1 VTAGVAEAGP
11 APPPR
16 LAWTL
21 GRLDPLLPAAVV
33 LVLCG
38 LFQLRTCAK
47 LVLADYSNLAGEEY
61 NVVYSVERLI
71 GEGVLY
77 TDPARPPFAV
87 VQYGPLYYWAGRGLA
102 GLAGLHAGDALA
114 ITRLLRG
121 FSFACLLAQIGVV
134 AVILRRHLGAPWRV
148 VVIAVVA
155 LLSFQTPWCLAGR
168 PDSLEVTLMI
178 ASTLLGLE
186 AARGVEGG
194 RPAAWLA
201 ASLVC
206 GALAILTKQSGFVA
220 GLIVLP
226 PALVALGLR
235 RTVIA
240 CAAAA
245 AAAAPIAAG
254 LLLASGPAI
263 RENVIGG
270 VDNGLSLRTAMQV
283 TYTPYLRLMAA
294 PAAGAILAAVAAL
307 AARRRGPGG
316 RAASAV
322 GWGTLVALVL
332 ATLLGLKYGSFV
344 NYYNLFNAFIVLSIG
359 AFLAASPGPEARGW
373 RGLVALFLVL
383 FLPAKAYGDL
393 NSRPAPTRPY
403 AECAEVA
410 GRLREL
416 LGTGPGGPMFFS
428 QDPRLDCLLPDRAA
442 APGKLVSAILYR
454 RGVADYS
461 NFARA
466 VRDGAVRYCVTLD
479 DQPANLT
486 ESFARF
492 ARGETLEVDP
502 DRPTFL
508 GASFD
513 GFRLLFR
520 VGPHA
525 VYESPQNG
533 NRAGSSDMGRR
544 SP

>member
-1 VTAGVAEAGP
+1 MTAGVAEAGP
-11 APPPR
+11 AAPAR
-16 LAWTL
+16 WFSALS
-21 GRLDPLLPAAVV
+21 LDPLLPAAVV
-33 LVLCG
+33 LAVCG
-38 LFQLRTCAK
+38 LVQLRTCAI

-61 NVVYSVERLI
+61 NVVYSLERLI
-71 GEGVLY
+71 GEGILY
-77 TDPARPPFAV
+77 TAPTRPPFAV

-114 ITRLLRG
+114 ITRMLRG
-121 FSFACLLAQIGVV
+121 LSFACLLAQIGAV

-148 VVIAVVA
+148 VVIAVVT
-155 LLSFQTPWCLAGR
+155 LLAFQTPWCLSGR
-168 PDSLEVTLMI
+168 PDSLEAFLMI

-186 AARGVEGG
+186 AVRGVERG

-201 ASLVC
+201 AALVC
-206 GALAILTKQSGFVA
+206 GTLAILTKQSGFVA

-235 RTVIA
+235 RTIIA

-245 AAAAPIAAG
+245 VVAAAAAAA

-270 VDNGLSLRTAMQV
+270 VDNGISLRAAVLSAYM
-283 TYTPYLRLMAA
+283 PYFRFMAA
-294 PAAGAILAAVAAL
+294 PAAGAILAAITAL
-307 AARRRGPGG
+307 AARRPGPDG
-316 RAASAV
+316 RAAAAV
-322 GWGTLVALVL
+322 GWGTLVVL
-332 ATLLGLKYGSFV
+332 TLAMLLALKYGAAS
-344 NYYNLFNAFIVLSIG
+344 NYFNGFNAFIVLSIG
-359 AFLAASPGPEARGW
+359 AFLAASPASGTRAP
-373 RGLVALFLVL
+373 RGLVALFLIL
-383 FLPAKAYGDL
+383 FLPAKACYDL
-393 NSRPAPTRPY
+393 NTRPTPTRPY

-461 NFARA
+461 DFARA
-466 VRDGAVRYCVTLD
+466 VRDGTVRYCVTLD
-479 DQPANLT
+479 DRPAGLV

-492 ARGETLEVDP
+492 ARGETLEPDP
-502 DRPTFL
+502 DRPVFL
-508 GASFD
+508 GASFE
-513 GFRLLFR
+513 GFRPLFR

-525 VYESPQNG
+525 VYESPQSG
-533 NRAGSSDMGRR
+533 NRAGSSDAGRR